1 MAISRKLKR
10 EQKALEKGF
19 EKKYTK
25 GLKMFKKWGGTV
37 GKGMGK
43 DEQGMV
49 APLLGV
55 EASAGGGL
63 GYKDVKKKATDMRQ
77 NERLIKFSEKL
88 ANKTEEK

>member
-1 MAISRKLKR
+1 MTGRLKR

-25 GLKMFKKWGGTV
+25 GLKMFKKWGGIV

-49 APLLGV
+49 APLLG
-55 EASAGGGL
+55 AGANAGGGL
-63 GYKDVKKKATDMRQ
+63 GYKEVRKKTTDLRQ
-77 NERLIKFSEKL
+77 N
-88 ANKTEEK
+88 